1 MLANCR
7 RLGGVMGGPDP
18 RAGAGEDVTL
28 GYGVYGKH
36 LMQLRPDQRFHDPA
50 EPRLRRLFART
61 GAVATDRIT
70 SPMASSAMKHTDT
83 GFTGSPHRLMPLP

>member
-28 GYGVYGKH
+28 GYGVILEYCT
-36 LMQLRPDQRFHDPA
+36 F
-50 EPRLRRLFART
+50 E
-61 GAVATDRIT
+61 
-70 SPMASSAMKHTDT
+70 
-83 GFTGSPHRLMPLP
+83 